1 MGDSLKTASMNRFE
15 STTKEDSGLREKF
28 GEPEEIKFGQWE
40 GHETFDVLRKNPDY
54 ILWVEDNFDDP
65 SDYIRPEVQQMK
77 DMADKARDILENK
90 PESNHVGQQGEFDVF
105 EVHVKKSISYE
116 KKDRRRRVVVMR
128 DKDNNRMTTFLPRS
142 KNVAYDLNRAAPKN
156 QDQNIRIEAKV
167 VNHKEYEGEKD
178 TVLND
183 IEVLS
188 SGIGELS
195 RESPPKG
202 ESFREQRKNRIVN
215 DFKTSWQS
223 AMMSRIRR
231 FSKAR
236 RVLKDKPFMDAKI
249 KRLDEAFNTL
259 IKAHESR
266 KQRAQELES
275 DGYGTV

>member
-1 MGDSLKTASMNRFE
+1 MGDSLKAASMNRFE
-15 STTKEDSGLREKF
+15 SKTEDESGLREKF
-28 GEPEEIKFGQWE
+28 GEPENIKFGQWE
-40 GHETFDVLRKNPDY
+40 GHETFEVLRKNPDY

-77 DMADKARDILENK
+77 DMVDKAREILEDK
-90 PESNHVGQQGEFDVF
+90 PDFNHIGQQGEFDVF
-105 EVHVKKSISYE
+105 EVRVEKSIGYE
-116 KKDRRRRVVVMR
+116 NKGKRRRVVVMR

-156 QDQNIRIEAKV
+156 RDQNIRVEAKV

-178 TVLND
+178 TILND
-183 IEVLS
+183 IQVLS

-195 RESPPKG
+195 RKSPPKG
-202 ESFREQRKNRIVN
+202 ESFQEQRKNRIVD
-215 DFKTSWQS
+215 DFKTAWQS
-223 AMMSRIRR
+223 AMVSRISR

-236 RVLKDKPFMDAKI
+236 RVLKNKPFTDGKI
-249 KRLDEAFNTL
+249 ARLDEAFNTL

-266 KQRAQELES
+266 KKRAQELES